1 MAKTQ
6 NKNTPKSRPIK
17 LENFSSMIGLLE
29 HTGLDKVYCTFRT
42 YELVAE
48 RVENGILIHKV

>member
-1 MAKTQ
+1 MVKTR
-6 NKNTPKSRPIK
+6 KKVVRKRRPIK
-17 LENFSSMIGLLE
+17 LENFTSMTRLLE

-48 RVENGILIHKV
+48 RVENGLLIHKV